1 MAALAFLDAE
11 ILAGP
16 LRIGARGNMVKLDF
30 DSAKLDT
37 TVFTS
42 GGWEE
47 SIQGLKKAE
56 VETSGFFD
64 AAPTETGA
72 LAPDAQLWSELGGSQ
87 LPVTVSP
94 TGADLSTAYIVP
106 TRRGSISL
114 FGKVG
119 DVAPYASSMWADSG
133 AGRGV
138 LIHPATVTRTTSG
151 TGSTSILGTLATG
164 RSLLVAL
171 HVLAVSGTTP
181 ALTLTVQRDDNA
193 GFTTPTTV
201 ATLGP
206 ISAPTAQLTTVA
218 GPITPDDRY
227 RVIWTLTGTTPVA
240 RFAVAVGTT

>member
-1 MAALAFLDAE
+1 MAALALLDAT
-11 ILAGP
+11 ILAGA
-16 LRIGARGNMVKLDF
+16 LRMGARSNMVKLDL

-56 VETSGFFD
+56 IETSGFFD
-64 AAPTETGA
+64 AAPVETGA
-72 LAPDAQLWSELGGSQ
+72 LAPDAQLWSDLGGAQ
-87 LPVTVSP
+87 VPVTVSP
-94 TGADLSTAYIVP
+94 TGADLSVAYIVP
-106 TRRGSISL
+106 TRRGMISL

-119 DVAPYASSMWADSG
+119 EVAPYASSMWADG
-133 AGRGV
+133 ATARGV
-138 LIHPATVTRTTSG
+138 LIHPDNVVRTTSG
-151 TGSTSILGTLATG
+151 TGSTSILGTVPTGKSLA
-164 RSLLVAL
+164 VAI
-171 HVLAVSGTTP
+171 HVLMVAGTTP

-193 GFTTPTTV
+193 GFTTPVTV

-206 ISAPTAQLTTVA
+206 TAVPAASLTVVA

-227 RVIWTLTGTTPVA
+227 RVTWTLTGTTPTA